1 MEFWPISLALAGS
14 ESTSGPL
21 LSASVNRR
29 RFFAPIAP
37 AALDAMAL
45 LLSAGMVKLARSFF
59 FFFFGFLDY
68 LCEARHF
75 LARAN
80 FFYLPRN
87 AKTLAILS
95 VRHHTPQNSSSR
107 DVKPGASAGVKLAT
121 HSLATPGGRHASAG
135 GRQAGKS
142 PHLPTY
148 FLPADRPH
156 RHPWPARVRTRKP
169 PRCRAQHAPVP
180 QRTPQAVPS
189 TRPCPQTASMPC
201 PARARTPMP
210 CPARASQRA
219 PHAVPSTRPHPHTTL
234 FSAAPPVSTPG
245 GLFPRPWTTGPPGM
259 TPPPLRCPARQY
271 ARGSFPETLDLK
283 STCYDATATEMLAA
297 FVNRT
302 LTAYPRASP
311 PRRLVAPLSLPPL
324 HPADCFAWVRRFCI
338 HRFLC

>member
-1 MEFWPISLALAGS
+1 MCQGTSLW
-14 ESTSGPL
+14 L
-21 LSASVNRR
+21 LPT
-29 RFFAPIAP
+29 FAHQYQRTHSPRP
-37 AALDAMAL
+37 AAAMLRLVA
-45 LLSAGMVKLARSFF
+45 AR
-59 FFFFGFLDY
+59 
-68 LCEARHF
+68 
-75 LARAN
+75 
-80 FFYLPRN
+80 
-87 AKTLAILS
+87 
-95 VRHHTPQNSSSR
+95 
-107 DVKPGASAGVKLAT
+107 LAT
-121 HSLATPGGRHASAG
+121 RRIYRPIFSPQTARTATRGRHASA
-135 GRQAGKS
+135 
-142 PHLPTY
+142 
-148 FLPADRPH
+148 PAN
-156 RHPWPARVRTRKP
+156 HPG
-169 PRCRAQHAPVP
+169 
-180 QRTPQAVPS
+180 AVPS
-189 TRPCPQTASMPC
+189 TRPYLNAHHRPC